1 MLSLNGIT
9 NYGDVHADTLNVK
22 NATGTGWDDVK
33 TLIAAAGGGG
43 GLTNAEVTAL
53 VNAALTAYTNTVGL
67 NTLLAAYTNTTALNT
82 LLAAYTNTTGLTTLL
97 AGKQATLTTPGAG
110 VFLSGTT
117 LSGYGLRWNASNVP
131 TGIIQELHWSNY
143 TVNQTVN
150 FGTGKIELTIGH
162 PTDMATQTQLA
173 TKQNQLNFQ
182 SEINPTTNLDL
193 SNETANPP
201 VYIANWANTFI
212 NATGYQSVDNVY
224 KSYTSLTVGATIYFH
239 CEFRAGTTSS
249 VILSVNDTTSWTGV
263 QHTTVTGLSTTTWKT
278 VAWTFTVYSN
288 GSVNFHIGP
297 TPPGVTAVPAGNVHI
312 RNYRL
317 STTPN
322 ISAFTSKL
330 TVANDIVCAS
340 NISCLSL
347 VQTSDENIKK
357 DIEDASL
364 DDLMGIFEATEVKT
378 YSRTDVE
385 GKRLGFIAQDIQKNK
400 PKDINN
406 LVFMSYQQD
415 QPLLALDYSRLVA
428 VLWGVCKNQ
437 QKQIDDLIAKVNT

>member
-82 LLAAYTNTTGLTTLL
+82 LLAAYTNTTGLNTLLAAYTNTTGLNTLLAAYTNTTGLNTLLAAYTNTTALNTLLAAYTNTAGLTTLL

-150 FGTGKIELTIGH
+150 FGTGKVELTIGH

-201 VYIANWANTFI
+201 VYIAN
-212 NATGYQSVDNVY
+212 GGQ
-224 KSYTSLTVGATIYFH
+224 
-239 CEFRAGTTSS
+239 TSS
-249 VILSVNDTTSWTGV
+249 
-263 QHTTVTGLSTTTWKT
+263 STQL
-278 VAWTFTVYSN
+278 
-288 GSVNFHIGP
+288 G
-297 TPPGVTAVPAGNVHI
+297 
-312 RNYRL
+312 
-317 STTPN
+317 
-322 ISAFTSKL
+322 ISRWITC
-330 TVANDIVCAS
+330 T
-340 NISCLSL
+340 
-347 VQTSDENIKK
+347 
-357 DIEDASL
+357 
-364 DDLMGIFEATEVKT
+364 
-378 YSRTDVE
+378 SRT
-385 GKRLGFIAQDIQKNK
+385 R
-400 PKDINN
+400 P
-406 LVFMSYQQD
+406 
-415 QPLLALDYSRLVA
+415 
-428 VLWGVCKNQ
+428 
-437 QKQIDDLIAKVNT
+437 